1 MAKPKRGSKV
11 RLTRE
16 RLVATALR
24 IADAEGLEALSMRR
38 LGSELNVDPMAAYRH
53 LPNKKALLTG
63 IVEQVLA
70 DADVETSG
78 ADPWQE
84 QFLQIAR
91 AYYVAMASH
100 SPAISRLAATTPYSS
115 VESLRIVEHGA
126 AVLVEAGV
134 PKEESAVAIQ
144 AVGQLATGAVLLE
157 AFWRE
162 HAEAGGEVH
171 LYPPSLPDRDLPVLS
186 AVADSGGFRGPQ
198 DVFEFGLL
206 AIVEHLEAL
215 IAV

>member
-1 MAKPKRGSKV
+1 MAKAKRGPKE

-16 RLVATALR
+16 VLVATALR
-24 IADAEGLEALSMRR
+24 IADAEGLDALSMRR

-63 IVEQVLA
+63 IVEEVLA
-70 DADVETSG
+70 DADVETSDR
-78 ADPWQE
+78 DPWQE

-91 AYYVAMASH
+91 AYHEAMTSH
-100 SPAISRLAATTPYSS
+100 SPAISRLVATTPYNS

-126 AVLVEAGV
+126 AVLVEAGI
-134 PKEESAVAIQ
+134 PIEDAAVAIQ
-144 AVGQLATGAVLLE
+144 AVGQIATGAVLLE

-162 HAEAGGEVH
+162 HAQAGGQVY
-171 LYPPSLPDRDLPVLS
+171 LYPPSLPNHELPVLS
-186 AVADSGGFRGPQ
+186 AVAESGGFRTPQ
-198 DVFEFGLL
+198 DVFEFGLK

-215 IAV
+215 IAL